1 MEKSPDAFRTISEV
15 ADELEVPA
23 HVLRFWESRF
33 PQIKPVKRAGGR
45 RYYRRADIELL
56 DGIRRLLHDDG
67 MTIRGVQKVL
77 REGGL
82 RALSGQPGEADGPGD
97 GTVIDATAADPA
109 PAGRPETATPVNAT
123 ETRPATQAAVP
134 APRIPTPP
142 PPDSGM
148 MRPPAPAP
156 ATDAAPASPAPP
168 EDSALPED
176 DTLPAGPL
184 AAAATTGP
192 VPPAVI
198 PEAPMAADVE
208 PDEEESR
215 VLPFARPS
223 HEPARPAEPAHPDHS
238 APDDVPAD
246 RPAPPPRRPDSPEI
260 GPDPEDDDPAFAAPP
275 LDLRR
280 ITADADR
287 LRPLYD
293 RLTAIRRKLGDPV
306 RRGPPL

>member
-15 ADELEVPA
+15 AEELEVPA

-45 RYYRRADIELL
+45 RYYRRADIALL

-82 RALSGQPGEADGPGD
+82 RALSGQQGEAGEPGD
-97 GTVIDATAADPA
+97 DAVIDAAMAEPA
-109 PAGRPETATPVNAT
+109 PVSRPETATPVNAT
-123 ETRPATQAAVP
+123 ETRPAAQSDVP
-134 APRIPTPP
+134 APRMPAQP
-142 PPDSGM
+142 PPDPGAMQLPAS
-148 MRPPAPAP
+148 APAK
-156 ATDAAPASPAPP
+156 DAAPASPAPS
-168 EDSALPED
+168 EDAALPED
-176 DTLPAGPL
+176 DAPPAGSL
-184 AAAATTGP
+184 SAAATADP
-192 VPPAVI
+192 VPRVAI

-215 VLPFARPS
+215 VLPFARPLPDS
-223 HEPARPAEPAHPDHS
+223 ASRPAGLSADRS
-238 APDDVPAD
+238 APDDGPAGG
-246 RPAPPPRRPDSPEI
+246 PAPPPRRPGTPEI

-275 LDLRR
+275 LALGP
-280 ITADADR
+280 ITTDAAR